1 MMSSTPSPTT
11 AAARAGATPKR
22 ARKRPEERRAE
33 ILDAAARLALDEGLE
48 RITLRAVAERLGVRP
63 GLISH
68 YFPAADDLVAA
79 AVVLA
84 LSGERE
90 LLFPTEGAP
99 LERVALLVH
108 RLECGAADELARLW
122 LNARHLS
129 RFIPAL
135 AAAVEEQEA
144 LDRTRMIA
152 LIDDGVASGDFAP
165 ADAYTACVRIF
176 MAIDGFGSYVND
188 PVVFEHPAFTR
199 FVSDTVCRELSL
211 PDERLRAEIERI
223 AR

>member
-1 MMSSTPSPTT
+1 MMSSTPSPAVATPRATT
-11 AAARAGATPKR
+11 APKR

-33 ILDAAARLALDEGLE
+33 ILEVAARLALDQGLE

-68 YFPAADDLVAA
+68 YFPAAEDLVAA

-84 LSGERE
+84 ISGERD
-90 LLFPTEGAP
+90 LLFTVAGTP
-99 LERVALLVH
+99 LERIASLVQ
-108 RLECGAADELARLW
+108 RLECGEADELARLW

-135 AAAVEEQEA
+135 AATVEEQEA
-144 LDRTRMIA
+144 LDRNRMIA
-152 LIDDGVASGDFAP
+152 LIEDGIASGDFSLE
-165 ADAYTACVRIF
+165 DTYSACVRIF

-188 PVVFEHPAFTR
+188 PVEFEHPAFTR
-199 FVSDTVCRELSL
+199 YVSDAVSRELGVPS
-211 PDERLRAEIERI
+211 DRLRNEIERI